1 MTAAKAFGI
10 VSLDLYLFDSNFSSN
25 FITNGLSIVMIGD
38 IIKTNIIAVARDDK
52 PAIKGLI
59 NKSTTKARGN
69 TNMIVINTC
78 LEKWDKV
85 CNIIYRPPKLKLKQQ
100 IQYRIVPH

>member
-1 MTAAKAFGI
+1 M
-10 VSLDLYLFDSNFSSN
+10 V
-25 FITNGLSIVMIGD
+25 GD

-59 NKSTTKARGN
+59 SKSATIAMGN

-78 LEKWDKV
+78 LEKLDKV
-85 CNIIYRPPKLKLKQQ
+85 CNIIYRPPKLKLK
-100 IQYRIVPH
+100 